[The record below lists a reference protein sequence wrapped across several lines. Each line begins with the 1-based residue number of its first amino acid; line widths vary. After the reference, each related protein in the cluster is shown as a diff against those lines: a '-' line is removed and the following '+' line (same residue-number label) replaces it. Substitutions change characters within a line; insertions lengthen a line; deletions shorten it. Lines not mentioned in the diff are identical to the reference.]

1 MTEPQSA
8 DGRDEVEVAHE
19 ALIRHWPRLRA
30 WLETDRADL
39 LLRESV
45 REAAQ
50 EWAQHSRDESYVT
63 HRGRRLDAA
72 AALQQHPRLDLNAL
86 ERAYL
91 DASLRLRQQE
101 ERRQRATWATVV
113 AVSLAVAVVSL

>member
-1 MTEPQSA
+1 MTRMTEPLGG
-8 DGRDEVEVAHE
+8 GRDEVEVAHE
-19 ALIRHWPRLRA
+19 ALIRHWPRLRS

-50 EWAQHSRDESYVT
+50 EWNQHDRAESYLA

-91 DASLRLRQQE
+91 DASLSLRHRQ
-101 ERRQRATWATVV
+101 ERRQRLTW
-113 AVSLAVAVVSL
+113 VAVVVASLGV